1 MKKRNARLLFKCRVI
16 ELVVIT
22 TICMLMIF
30 SVSAPAE
37 DSINL
42 ECPVFAADGSLD
54 SVGVRVFLA
63 NDSNLANFT
72 LSFEINTDKFVFSS
86 ARPSMLIMQ
95 PVPLCAFIWHVF
107 SWGRRIAVAGYVPT
121 DLAYYP
127 SCPTPIHVFTMWF
140 RPVVPYE
147 GDCVDIDTCYID
159 NGYYTRFMV
168 HKTYQIFYPE
178 YNDCDSCDI
187 AAEIIPCG
195 DLNGSGQMDIADVIY
210 LVNYIFSSGPA
221 PQDTSQGD
229 ADCSS
234 QTNIADAVY
243 LVNYIFAGGAEPC
256 AACP

>member
-1 MKKRNARLLFKCRVI
+1 MKKRNAKLLFRCRVI

-54 SVGVRVFLA
+54 SVGSRVFLA

-107 SWGRRIAVAGYVPT
+107 MGTANCRRRAMFQLTLRIISKLPDT
-121 DLAYYP
+121 N
-127 SCPTPIHVFTMWF
+127 SCIHRCGFVRLFLMATASILI
-140 RPVVPYE
+140 PV
-147 GDCVDIDTCYID
+147 ILIMA
-159 NGYYTRFMV
+159 YTRFMV

-187 AAEIIPCG
+187 AAEIILCG

-210 LVNYIFSSGPA
+210 LVNYIFSSGPR
-221 PQDTSQGD
+221 PRLQGL
-229 ADCSS
+229 
-234 QTNIADAVY
+234 QFTNQH
-243 LVNYIFAGGAEPC
+243 C
-256 AACP
+256 